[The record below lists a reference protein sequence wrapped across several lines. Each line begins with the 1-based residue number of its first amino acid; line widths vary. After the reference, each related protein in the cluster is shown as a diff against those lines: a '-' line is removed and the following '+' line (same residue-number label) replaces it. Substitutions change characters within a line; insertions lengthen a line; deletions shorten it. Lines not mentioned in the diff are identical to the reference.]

1 MWWLE
6 SADADSQSS
15 HDGGVVEAGD
25 VLRLGS
31 HAVRLDDIVSYKLE
45 EVIERDYDGLLVNAS
60 VLLISAGVFLIGLL
74 QFGWLERVLI
84 GFVLL
89 IILGMSGAA
98 ELMGLNQI
106 RSMQLT
112 VFTHQGR
119 RVKFASTDS
128 REIDRLIGFL
138 RQAA

>member
-1 MWWLE
+1 MPIAIANPATTAVSSKLVMFCG
-6 SADADSQSS
+6 SARMPCAWTISF
-15 HDGGVVEAGD
+15 
-25 VLRLGS
+25 
-31 HAVRLDDIVSYKLE
+31 SYKLE

-98 ELMGLNQI
+98 ELIGLNQI

-112 VFTHQGR
+112 VFYPSGP
-119 RVKFASTDS
+119 S
-128 REIDRLIGFL
+128 RKICQHR
-138 RQAA
+138 